1 LTNHYETLGVNRDAT
16 QDEIKKAYRKLSME
30 HHPDKGGDEEQ
41 FKKISEAYS
50 VLKDQDSR
58 SAYDNP
64 NPFGDIFGNFFRHGG
79 PGPFARPRPKRPDIH
94 APRKGRDLKYM
105 LDVPLGIAIFGGDVK
120 FKLSYEDACTE
131 CNGLGA
137 TKLEKCDECDGAG
150 SRVEVRSDR
159 GIHMQTVTTCPKCN
173 GMGEKAVEPCEIC
186 KGKGRVLI
194 DNREFVVHIEKG
206 SRDGQVQG
214 IHGAAGEGVNGG
226 PNGDLIVKLRLS
238 LPNPD
243 DLTEEQIKVLKEI

>member
-1 LTNHYETLGVNRDAT
+1 
-16 QDEIKKAYRKLSME
+16 
-30 HHPDKGGDEEQ
+30 
-41 FKKISEAYS
+41 
-50 VLKDQDSR
+50 
-58 SAYDNP
+58 
-64 NPFGDIFGNFFRHGG
+64 
-79 PGPFARPRPKRPDIH
+79 
-94 APRKGRDLKYM
+94 
-105 LDVPLGIAIFGGDVK
+105 
-120 FKLSYEDACTE
+120 
-131 CNGLGA
+131 
-137 TKLEKCDECDGAG
+137 
-150 SRVEVRSDR
+150 
-159 GIHMQTVTTCPKCN
+159 MQTVTTCPKCN